1 MKRFATATILCC
13 VHQIYGFVPETRLQS
28 IGSTRTRHQMT
39 KNDSVSVQKAR
50 QLLEEGYRKQIFGRK
65 PLKLDYRTSRRWIQ
79 KNWAPKSK
87 EEFYD
92 LVANGNLRTPYISKQ
107 PEQYYGDRGEWISW
121 DHYLLGTDEEDDE
134 NGIFEH
140 RVTKW
145 G

>member
-1 MKRFATATILCC
+1 MVNELHA
-13 VHQIYGFVPETRLQS
+13 FVPRNSVQS
-28 IGSTRTRHQMT
+28 IGTTCIIHRMA
-39 KNDSVSVQKAR
+39 KNDKASVQEAR
-50 QLLEEGYRKQIFGRK
+50 QLLEEGYKKQIFGRK

-121 DHYLLGTDEEDDE
+121 DHYLLVTDEEDDE
-134 NGIFEH
+134 NGIVEH
-140 RVTKW
+140 QVTKW